1 MKIRDKLCIGTV
13 QLGQSYGPQKN
24 KKILSLSELS
34 KFISFLKKN
43 KIKHLDTA
51 LNYNFDKRI
60 KRINISL
67 KEFDIITKI
76 PSPKK
81 FKLNYKKK
89 ILSQIKKMQIN
100 LKIESFYAI
109 LLHDSKNLK
118 KDDYLNFLSLM
129 KLLKKMRLT
138 KYYGISIYTQ
148 KEFYNFRKYGK
159 PDIVQGQLNIFDQS
173 LIARNF
179 LKKLNKEGI
188 KFHARSIFL
197 QGLLTIKQNKLKKYF
212 KKWNKIITEWNNFC
226 KKKGFTTLE
235 VATSYVFNN
244 TFVDKLIIGF
254 QRKEELKEFLTI
266 KKKLNTNYLNFK
278 PKINL
283 KNSNLLKPYKWKLNE

>member
-1 MKIRDKLCIGTV
+1 ML
-13 QLGQSYGPQKN
+13 
-24 KKILSLSELS
+24 
-34 KFISFLKKN
+34 
-43 KIKHLDTA
+43 
-51 LNYNFDKRI
+51 
-60 KRINISL
+60 
-67 KEFDIITKI
+67 
-76 PSPKK
+76 
-81 FKLNYKKK
+81 
-89 ILSQIKKMQIN
+89 IN
-100 LKIESFYAI
+100 LKIKSFYAI

-129 KLLKKMRLT
+129 ELLKKMKLT
-138 KYYGISIYTQ
+138 KYYGVSIYTQ

-226 KKKGFTTLE
+226 KNKGSTTLE

-244 TFVDKLIIGF
+244 NFVDKLIIGF
-254 QRKEELKEFLTI
+254 QRKEELKEFLAI
-266 KKKLNTNYLNFK
+266 KKILSTNYINFK

-283 KNSNLLKPYKWKLNE
+283 KNSNLLKPYKWKMNK